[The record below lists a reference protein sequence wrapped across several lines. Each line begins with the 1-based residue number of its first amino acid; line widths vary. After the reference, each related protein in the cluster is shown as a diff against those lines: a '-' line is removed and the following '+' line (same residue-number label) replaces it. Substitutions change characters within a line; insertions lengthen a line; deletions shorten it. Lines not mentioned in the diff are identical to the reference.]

1 MKVSKLLDKY
11 LEQYLTYLEQFSP
24 VQPAVLLLKEMSKSG
39 NIHNA
44 VFEDMELGVEKSLFT
59 VCHRYWASWSS
70 WII

>member
-24 VQPAVLLLKEMSKSG
+24 VQPAVLLLKEMFKNG

-44 VFEDMELGVEKSLFT
+44 VFADMEQGLEKSLFT
-59 VCHRYWASWSS
+59 VCHR
-70 WII
+70 